1 MVKAIDRKLLRDL
14 RLMWSQALTIAL
26 VVGSAV
32 AGFITSFSAYD
43 ALEWS
48 RDLYYTEAR
57 FADVFSRV
65 KRAPMSLEPK
75 LQSLPGVATLQTTL
89 EHDVQIDI
97 ADVPDPIVG
106 RLIGLHPK
114 GNGVIEQRLNHVSVR
129 SGRMIA
135 PHHSGTLEALV
146 SEGFAIGRNLKLGAR
161 VHALI
166 NGKRESLVIVG
177 IATSPEYV
185 FAGLGGSPDLRG
197 FGIFWID
204 HEALAAAYNERAAFN
219 RVAVRMAPQ
228 SSQGQLIDA
237 LNRTLEPYGGIDA
250 HGRDRQ
256 MSNLMLNSEI
266 REQRILGTVLP
277 SIFLAVAGFLLNV
290 VLSRQISTQ
299 REQIAALKALGY
311 DNLIIGTHY
320 LKLVMIITLCGLLL
334 GIAVGAWAGHWFSGI
349 YANYFRFP
357 ELHYRVKP
365 SLILAAAAVS
375 IVAASLGTLNAIV
388 ATVRL
393 APAEAMRPPSPGRYR
408 PSFVERMGLKRWLS
422 TAMRMILRT
431 MQRRFLRTV
440 ITTFGIAVSMAIV
453 VVGAFWSDS
462 IDYLFKTQ
470 FGSVI
475 RGDVIVSLVDE
486 TSATVLHDF
495 ERLPGVTAVEGA
507 RGIGVRFVN
516 QHHEHRG
523 SILGLDAA
531 HELRQIVDVKQRVFE
546 LPVDGFIIT
555 DRMAH
560 KLDINVGELLRFE
573 LLEGEREV
581 LSVPVVGTVKEMM
594 GMNAYIERR
603 ALNRLLKEGDVVSQV
618 TLAVDRNREPDL
630 LLALKTLPRVVG
642 TMSKSVMARNMREVT
657 ARNMLIFSSILTF
670 FACIIAVGVVYNNA
684 RIALAERAWELASL
698 RVLGFTRAEVSSFL
712 LGELAI
718 EIIFAIPLGIGLGY
732 GLALMIV
739 NMIQS
744 DEFYFP
750 LVIAPRTYF
759 YAALSVVIAGVVSA
773 LIVRRRIDNLDL
785 VAVLKT
791 RE

>member
-1 MVKAIDRKLLRDL
+1 VKALDRKLLRDL
-14 RLMWSQALTIAL
+14 RLMWSQAITIAL

-48 RDLYYTEAR
+48 RDIYYAEAR

-65 KRAPMSLEPK
+65 KRAPRSLESK

-97 ADVPDPIVG
+97 AGVPDPMIG

-114 GNGVIEQRLNHVSVR
+114 GNGVIEQRLNHVTVR
-129 SGRMIA
+129 SGRMIE
-135 PHHSGTLEALV
+135 PHRGGHLEALV
-146 SEGFAIGRNLKLGAR
+146 SEGFAIGRNVKLGDQI
-161 VHALI
+161 HALI
-166 NGKRESLVIVG
+166 NGKRELLVIVG
-177 IATSPEYV
+177 VATSPEYV

-204 HEALAAAYNERAAFN
+204 HEALASAYNERSAFN
-219 RVAVRMAPQ
+219 RVAVRLAPQ
-228 SSQGQLIDA
+228 SSEGQLIDA
-237 LNRTLEPYGGIDA
+237 LNRALENYGGIDA

-266 REQRILGTVLP
+266 RQQRILGTVLP

-311 DNLIIGTHY
+311 GNLVIGMHY
-320 LKLVMIITLCGLLL
+320 LKLVMIITVCGLLL

-365 SLILAAAAVS
+365 SLVVAAALVS
-375 IVAASLGTLNAIV
+375 IVAAALGTLNAIA

-393 APAEAMRPPSPGRYR
+393 APAEAMHPPAPGKYR
-408 PSFVERMGLKRWLS
+408 RSFVERMGLTRWLS

-440 ITTFGIAVSMAIV
+440 FTTFGIAISMAIV
-453 VVGAFWSDS
+453 VVGAFWNDS
-462 IDYLFKTQ
+462 IDYLFETQ
-470 FGSVI
+470 FGSAL
-475 RGDVIVSLVDE
+475 RGDVVASLVEE
-486 TSATVLHDF
+486 TSAEVLRDF
-495 ERLPGVTAVEGA
+495 ERLPGVTAVEGT
-507 RGIGVRFVN
+507 RDIGVRFVN
-516 QHHEHRG
+516 RNHEHRG
-523 SILGLDAA
+523 SIQGFDAA
-531 HELRQIVDVKQRVFE
+531 HELRQIVDLSQRIFE
-546 LPVDGFIIT
+546 PPVDGVIIT
-555 DRMAH
+555 DRLAR
-560 KLDINVGELLRFE
+560 KLDIRVGDALRVE
-573 LLEGEREV
+573 LLEGERDV
-581 LSVPVVGTVKEMM
+581 LSVPVVGEVKEMM
-594 GMNAYIERR
+594 GMNAYMERR
-603 ALNRLLKEGDVVSQV
+603 ALNRLLNEGDVVSQV
-618 TLAVDRNREPDL
+618 TLAVDRNREAEL
-630 LLALKTLPRVVG
+630 LLAMKALPRVVG
-642 TMSKSVMARNMREVT
+642 TTSKSVMTRNMREVT
-657 ARNMLIFSSILTF
+657 ARNMLIFSAILTA
-670 FACIIAVGVVYNNA
+670 FACVIAVGVVYNNA

-698 RVLGFTRAEVSSFL
+698 RVLGFTRAEVSGFL

-718 EIIFAIPLGIGLGY
+718 EIMFAIPLGIFLGY
-732 GLALMIV
+732 GLALTIV

-750 LVIAPRTYF
+750 LVIEPRTYF
-759 YAALSVVIAGVVSA
+759 YAALSVVVAGIASA
-773 LIVRRRIDNLDL
+773 LVVRRRIDNLDL

>member
-1 MVKAIDRKLLRDL
+1 MKAIDRKLLRDL

-48 RDLYYTEAR
+48 RDIYYAESR
-57 FADVFSRV
+57 FADVFTRV
-65 KRAPMSLEPK
+65 KRAPRSLESK
-75 LQSLPGVATLQTTL
+75 LQSLPGVATLQITL

-97 ADVPDPIVG
+97 SGVPDPMIG
-106 RLIGLHPK
+106 RLIGLHTR
-114 GNGVIEQRLNHVSVR
+114 GNGVVEQRLNRVSAR
-129 SGRMIA
+129 SGRMIE
-135 PHHSGTLEALV
+135 PHRSGHLEALV
-146 SEGFAIGRNLKLGAR
+146 SEGFAIGRNLKLGDR
-161 VHALI
+161 VYALI

-177 IATSPEYV
+177 IANSPEYV

-197 FGIFWID
+197 FGVFWID
-204 HEALAAAYNERAAFN
+204 HDALAAAYNERAAFN

-237 LNRTLEPYGGIDA
+237 LNRTLETYGGIDA

-311 DNLIIGTHY
+311 DNLVIGSHY
-320 LKLVMIITLCGLLL
+320 LKLVMIIAFLGLLL

-365 SLILAAAAVS
+365 SLLVVSAGVTIFAAA
-375 IVAASLGTLNAIV
+375 LGTLHAIA

-393 APAEAMRPPSPGRYR
+393 APAEAMHPPTPGKYR
-408 PSFVERMGLKRWLS
+408 RSFVERTGLKRWLS
-422 TAMRMILRT
+422 TAMRMIFRT
-431 MQRRFLRTV
+431 MQRRFLRTIV
-440 ITTFGIAVSMAIV
+440 TTFGIAISMAIV

-462 IDYLFKTQ
+462 IDYLFETQ
-470 FGSVI
+470 FGLVL
-475 RGDVIVSLVDE
+475 RGDVVASLVEE
-486 TSATVLHDF
+486 TSGSVLREF
-495 ERLPGVTAVEGA
+495 ERLPGVTAVEGT
-507 RGIGVRFVN
+507 RDIGVRFVN
-516 QHHEHRG
+516 HNHEHRG
-523 SILGLDAA
+523 SIQGFDAEQA
-531 HELRQIVDVKQRVFE
+531 LRQIVDVSHRVFA
-546 LPVDGFIIT
+546 PATDGLIIT
-555 DRMAH
+555 DRLAR
-560 KLDINVGELLRFE
+560 KLEVRVGERLRVE
-573 LLEGEREV
+573 LLEGTRDV
-581 LSVPVVGTVKEMM
+581 LSIPVVGEVKEMM

-618 TLAVDRNREPDL
+618 TLSVDRTRETEL
-630 LLALKTLPRVVG
+630 LLAMKALPRVVG
-642 TMSKSVMARNMREVT
+642 TMSKSVMTRNMREVT
-657 ARNMLIFSSILTF
+657 ARNMLIFSAILTT
-670 FACIIAVGVVYNNA
+670 FACVIAIGVVYNNA

-698 RVLGFTRAEVSSFL
+698 RVLGFTRAEVSGFL

-718 EIIFAIPLGIGLGY
+718 EIIFAIPLGVGLGY
-732 GLALMIV
+732 GLALTIV

-750 LVIAPRTYF
+750 LVISSHTYF
-759 YAALSVVIAGVVSA
+759 YAALSVVAAGAVSA